1 MIASGRVSF
10 VFLFNTRERIFAGFE
25 LNPHRRTLQV
35 QNPPEGFFQIAYIM
49 VWYRCRLVTVDNN
62 NRWVVFARVCV
73 TQLDSTTIEHGRL
86 VLSHGVLQYSRQK
99 RSEEHTSE
107 LQSRGHLVCRLL
119 LDNK

>member
-62 NRWVVFARVCV
+62 NRWVVSARV
-73 TQLDSTTIEHGRL
+73 
-86 VLSHGVLQYSRQK
+86 

-119 LDNK
+119 LEKKNNRCRHSSKRTSPTC